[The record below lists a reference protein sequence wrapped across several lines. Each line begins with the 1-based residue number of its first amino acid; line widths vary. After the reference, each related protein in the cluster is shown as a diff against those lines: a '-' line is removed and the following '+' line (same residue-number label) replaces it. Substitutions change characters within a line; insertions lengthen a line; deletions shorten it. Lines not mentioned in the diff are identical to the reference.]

1 MTSAQHV
8 NLIGQPVRSLQT
20 MLRELSYHYSFL
32 PRLTPDGV
40 FGERTLEAVMLFQ
53 RELHPPVTGRVDQGV
68 WDAIA
73 EQYLDVLSHTAPP
86 LPLRGFPA
94 GGHSAAPGEES
105 LHLALAQTML
115 RGLARTFP
123 ALEPPPA
130 DGVNGPAT
138 AGGLRWVQKASGLPQ
153 TGALDQPS
161 WNALSRLY
169 TLFVTLGA

>member
-1 MTSAQHV
+1 
-8 NLIGQPVRSLQT
+8 
-20 MLRELSYHYSFL
+20 
-32 PRLTPDGV
+32 
-40 FGERTLEAVMLFQ
+40 MLFQ

-123 ALEPPPA
+123 ALTPPAA

-138 AGGLRWVQKASGLPQ
+138 AGGLRWVQRAAGLPQ
-153 TGALDQPS
+153 TGYQRFLAGLWEDLPVVNAVGYLDGDGAWSYDPS
-161 WNALSRLY
+161 GLSQAAQAAILDYQMLQYNEVFDRRGNLLPDFF
-169 TLFVTLGA
+169 TLPAS

>member
-20 MLRELSYHYSFL
+20 MLRELSYHYPFL

-53 RELHPPVTGRVDQGV
+53 RELFPPVTGRVNQEV

-73 EQYLDVLSHTAPP
+73 GRYLQALAHTDPP

-94 GGHSAAPGEES
+94 GGYADAPGDES
-105 LHLALAQTML
+105 VHLVLAQTMFQ
-115 RGLARTFP
+115 GLARTFSG
-123 ALEPPPA
+123 LEAPPA
-130 DGVNGPAT
+130 DGVNGSGT
-138 AGGLRWVQKASGLPQ
+138 AGDLRWLQRAAGLPQ
-153 TGALDQPS
+153 TGALDQQS
-161 WNALSRLY
+161 WNILSRLY
-169 TLFVTLGA
+169 TLFVTLKA